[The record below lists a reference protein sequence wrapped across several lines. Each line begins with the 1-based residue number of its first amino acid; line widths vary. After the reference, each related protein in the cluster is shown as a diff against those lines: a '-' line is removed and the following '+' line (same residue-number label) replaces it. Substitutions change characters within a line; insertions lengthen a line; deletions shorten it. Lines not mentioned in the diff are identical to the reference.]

1 MSSNCCSAA
10 LVVYLL
16 LLVPPITCIALV
28 LRLGHATGGARVLTW
43 TC

>member
-16 LLVPPITCIALV
+16 LLVPPITCIAYCVWGMLQEV
-28 LRLGHATGGARVLTW
+28 RVY
-43 TC
+43 